1 MQAHLWVVLEHDDE
15 VLADEE
21 KVHVGGEEGVGKAL
35 WARSAGPPLLH
46 RSTSGL
52 VEAGIQ
58 PGRPFGHAP
67 AAPPSQGCNIHP
79 QHIELRN
86 ACLLA
91 WPSYSY
97 MMERRGNLVGFFDLL
112 H

>member
-1 MQAHLWVVLEHDDE
+1 MLVARR
-15 VLADEE
+15 
-21 KVHVGGEEGVGKAL
+21 G
-35 WARSAGPPLLH
+35 WAKPCGPGLQGH
-46 RSTSGL
+46 HCSIDRASGL

-112 H
+112 HWVVAKLWSQTVDGLVS

>member
-1 MQAHLWVVLEHDDE
+1 MLVARR
-15 VLADEE
+15 
-21 KVHVGGEEGVGKAL
+21 G
-35 WARSAGPPLLH
+35 WAKPCGPGLQGH
-46 RSTSGL
+46 HCSIDRASGL

-79 QHIELRN
+79 RHIELRN

-97 MMERRGNLVGFFDLL
+97 MMEHRGNLVGFFDLL